1 MCLPVQPMRE
11 LTLRKENDFLR
22 VSYLRDSRTRTRME
36 LGLTWDSVLLIALL
50 QQDLKTEMPTGR

>member
-1 MCLPVQPMRE
+1 MPVQPMRE